1 MPDIE
6 AVASGANMIVNG
18 YAFTS
23 APDGRV
29 RVLNLNAPLAAAVL
43 DRDGR
48 VLETT
53 MDDIEAGIVLGYYRI
68 TRSSWRPPVPKYFQF
83 MVAGYYLYFTSFC
96 IVECMHVHASDRR
109 LTESGSAK
117 FFVKENGDSVV
128 QSQGSLTDREAL
140 VIKKFIKKNYRE
152 MYLKWREYS
161 PEGFYEG

>member
-53 MDDIEAGIVLGYYRI
+53 MDDIEAGIVLGYYRDNEE
-68 TRSSWRPPVPKYFQF
+68 F
-83 MVAGYYLYFTSFC
+83 M
-96 IVECMHVHASDRR
+96 
-109 LTESGSAK
+109 
-117 FFVKENGDSVV
+117 
-128 QSQGSLTDREAL
+128 EAA
-140 VIKKFIKKNYRE
+140 RA
-152 MYLKWREYS
+152 
-161 PEGFYEG
+161 

>member
-1 MPDIE
+1 MPDVE

-53 MDDIEAGIVLGYYRI
+53 MDDIEAGIVLGYYRDNEE
-68 TRSSWRPPVPKYFQF
+68 F
-83 MVAGYYLYFTSFC
+83 M
-96 IVECMHVHASDRR
+96 
-109 LTESGSAK
+109 
-117 FFVKENGDSVV
+117 
-128 QSQGSLTDREAL
+128 EAA
-140 VIKKFIKKNYRE
+140 RA
-152 MYLKWREYS
+152 
-161 PEGFYEG
+161 